1 MKTKMFF
8 LIIANA
14 GLMIGVM
21 ILLPLLL
28 PEAKGSELAAIT
40 SGLTFFTFFT
50 TYLLILPKNK

>member
-40 SGLTFFTFFT
+40 SSLTFFTFFT